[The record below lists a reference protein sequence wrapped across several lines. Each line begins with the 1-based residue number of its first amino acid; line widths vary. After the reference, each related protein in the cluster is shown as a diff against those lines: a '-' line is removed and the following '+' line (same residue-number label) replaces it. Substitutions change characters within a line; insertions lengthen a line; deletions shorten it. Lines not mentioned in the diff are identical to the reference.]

1 MTHEDISRLA
11 TALAVALAD
20 ALNVVE
26 VPAPVSS
33 VGTEE
38 VATKPRTPRKTS
50 TKSARSSAPK
60 MTKAEKKA
68 HNRRLWNQING
79 HTNYAKSIVESDP
92 TKALESLRKATS
104 LLPEGWSMPRNVE
117 ATYALLNR

>member
-1 MTHEDISRLA
+1 MTHEEITHIA
-11 TALAVALAD
+11 TAVAVAI
-20 ALNVVE
+20 LNVVE
-26 VPAPVSS
+26 VTPAPVSS

-50 TKSARSSAPK
+50 TKSVRSSAPK

-92 TKALESLRKATS
+92 AKALESLRKATS

-117 ATYALLNR
+117 ATYALLNQ

>member
-1 MTHEDISRLA
+1 MNEEMITRIA
-11 TALAVALAD
+11 TVVAVAIANELGT
-20 ALNVVE
+20 
-26 VPAPVSS
+26 PVSS

-50 TKSARSSAPK
+50 AKSARSSAPK

-92 TKALESLRKATS
+92 AKALESLRKATS
-104 LLPEGWSMPRNVE
+104 IVDDRGWSMPKNIE

>member
-1 MTHEDISRLA
+1 MNEEMITRIA
-11 TALAVALAD
+11 TAVAVAI
-20 ALNVVE
+20 LNVVE
-26 VPAPVSS
+26 VTPAPVSS

-50 TKSARSSAPK
+50 TKSVRSSAPK

-68 HNRRLWNQING
+68 HNRRLWNTING
-79 HTNYAKSIVESDP
+79 HTNYAKSIVETDP

-117 ATYALLNR
+117 ATYALLNQ

>member
-1 MTHEDISRLA
+1 MNEEMITRIA
-11 TALAVALAD
+11 TAVAVAI
-20 ALNVVE
+20 LNVVE
-26 VPAPVSS
+26 VTPAPVSS

-50 TKSARSSAPK
+50 TKSVRSSAPK

-68 HNRRLWNQING
+68 HNRRLWNTING
-79 HTNYAKSIVESDP
+79 HTNYAKSIVETDP
-92 TKALESLRKATS
+92 TKALESLRKATK